1 MYAEQVHREGRIA
14 QGPDIPGARTW
25 GLDALRALARPS
37 HHVLMPGVPAPR
49 ATGPTFQ
56 DRRNAMTTALANI
69 LDLTLSNRQR
79 MALLFLL
86 SFLAMC

>member
-1 MYAEQVHREGRIA
+1 
-14 QGPDIPGARTW
+14 
-25 GLDALRALARPS
+25 
-37 HHVLMPGVPAPR
+37 
-49 ATGPTFQ
+49 
-56 DRRNAMTTALANI
+56 MTTALANI